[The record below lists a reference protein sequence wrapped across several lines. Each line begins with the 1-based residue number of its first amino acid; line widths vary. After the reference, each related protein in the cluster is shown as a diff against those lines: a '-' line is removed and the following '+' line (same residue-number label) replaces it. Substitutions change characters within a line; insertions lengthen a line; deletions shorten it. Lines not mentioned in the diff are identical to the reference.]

1 MSFTIY
7 TLIFTLLLQMYS
19 CTAKKKMNNF
29 RKIAALSVFLST
41 IKEKSWDKMPWN
53 LCNVLNSLWLHV
65 HIWKFK
71 YALRRPTFLIN
82 WLDEYIVCKLKNPTP
97 ILNYSISQSLKILG
111 DKGTMVSTLSFIDTG
126 VYRKHNWLFHV
137 IPIFYIDQLRL
148 HIERPTLHLSL
159 QRTSFDHMHCL
170 TTTYLQR

>member
-1 MSFTIY
+1 
-7 TLIFTLLLQMYS
+7 
-19 CTAKKKMNNF
+19 
-29 RKIAALSVFLST
+29 
-41 IKEKSWDKMPWN
+41 MPWN
-53 LCNVLNSLWLHV
+53 LWNVLNSLRLHV

-71 YALRRPTFLIN
+71 CALRRPTFLIN

-111 DKGTMVSTLSFIDTG
+111 DKGTMISTLSFIDTG

-159 QRTSFDHMHCL
+159 QRTSFWSHALSHHNISPTIAAILLYAKYCL
-170 TTTYLQR
+170 FFTCFKLLFS